1 VDTKYRIKHFRFL
14 SIKVFVASDDPLE
27 LKALWSISSKQC
39 KWSANFIIFAA
50 LIKKL
55 VFYQCFKQ
63 IMGNIRSRAC
73 RISGIVLPCYCR
85 SVGIASLSLISHTAA
100 MLKFIV
106 VFLLF
111 TMVSTQVSGNATL
124 ETKQDMVYQAQ
135 QWVAHEIGV
144 NVAQVEIKAV
154 DRRLKV
160 PRCSSA
166 FGINFA
172 YSGSQ
177 KTIRVA
183 CEETNWQVFIG
194 VKITSEKFAWVFSRN
209 LEAGIIL
216 TENHVLS
223 TKVTSQSKGLI
234 TELHALTGKS
244 LVKSVRKG
252 EPVLKQYFVE
262 NSLVYKLGSDV
273 LRGEMIGLTNVVEI
287 KQANHLTTALRLL
300 ESATAANDLRKGMVL
315 RREDLHVKQKVMLA
329 QSTILKGQLLTS
341 ENTRLTDYYGD
352 LPSDVIVS
360 QSGVIHME
368 ALRTLH
374 SEQLIRASDLR
385 VASMIKKG
393 ESVTLTIGAGSLRIS
408 TPMVA
413 LESGKLNQQI
423 TLLNPDSDKRVRA
436 IVSGPGQA
444 RGIK

>member
-1 VDTKYRIKHFRFL
+1 MK
-14 SIKVFVASDDPLE
+14 S
-27 LKALWSISSKQC
+27 
-39 KWSANFIIFAA
+39 
-50 LIKKL
+50 
-55 VFYQCFKQ
+55 
-63 IMGNIRSRAC
+63 IRSPAC
-73 RISGIVLPCYCR
+73 RISGIVLPPYCR
-85 SVGIASLSLISHTAA
+85 SVGIASLSLISHTSS

-106 VFLLF
+106 LLCFF
-111 TMVSTQVSGNATL
+111 TMVSTHVSGNAAL
-124 ETKQDMVYQAQ
+124 EAKQDMVYQAQ

-166 FGINFA
+166 FGISFA
-172 YSGSQ
+172 YSASQ

-183 CEETNWQVFIG
+183 CEETDWQVFIG
-194 VKITSEKFAWVFSRN
+194 VKITSKKNAWVFSKN
-209 LEAGIIL
+209 LEAGTVL

-223 TKVTSQSKGLI
+223 TKITSQSQGLI
-234 TELHALTGKS
+234 TELPALTGKS
-244 LVKSVRKG
+244 LVKSVRRG
-252 EPVLKQYFVE
+252 EPVLKQYLIE
-262 NSLVYKLGSDV
+262 SSLVYKLGSDV
-273 LRGEMIGLTNVVEI
+273 LRGEMIGLANVVEI
-287 KQANHLTTALRLL
+287 KQANHLTTAAHRFPIRLL
-300 ESATAANDLRKGMVL
+300 ESATAASDLRKGMVL
-315 RREDLHVKQKVMLA
+315 RREDLHVKQRVMLA
-329 QSTILKGQLLTS
+329 QNTILRGQLLTS
-341 ENTRLTDYYGD
+341 ENTKLTDYYGD

-360 QSGVIHME
+360 QSGVTQME
-368 ALRTLH
+368 ALRTLR

-413 LESGKLNQQI
+413 LENGKLNQQI